1 MKSVNTT
8 DEENTVSNHNHATDD
23 QDFEITLVVGSL
35 FTSTPQEDPEEFAE
49 ERENLS
55 QLQDVLREQGV
66 VVDLLSNPGL
76 VLWEGGIRSYGD
88 LYRLRQIAA
97 HLEQG
102 TEIASLLKRK
112 PDADEEVDPVLAA
125 IFSEEMPTQFP
136 HLIKHTGENGYYIPV
151 EFANPIWI
159 EEEEEEDEE
168 AAFDAEDDEY
178 TGEIIAFGSSSALQ
192 RELHMLQ
199 GYLQQFN
206 VPANHP
212 VMRCLQ
218 ALRTAADLSVQNGL
232 PIVVW

>member
-1 MKSVNTT
+1 M
-8 DEENTVSNHNHATDD
+8 SNHNHAMDD

-49 ERENLS
+49 ERENIS

-102 TEIASLLKRK
+102 NKNEIDSLLKRK
-112 PDADEEVDPVLAA
+112 PSADEEVDPVLAT
-125 IFSEEMPTQFP
+125 IFSEEMPTQYP

-159 EEEEEEDEE
+159 EEEDEDEA
-168 AAFDAEDDEY
+168 AAFDEEDDEY

-199 GYLQQFN
+199 GYLQQTSN
-206 VPANHP
+206 IPATHP

-218 ALRTAADLSVQNGL
+218 ALRTAADLSVKNGL

>member
-1 MKSVNTT
+1 M
-8 DEENTVSNHNHATDD
+8 SNHNHAMDD

-49 ERENLS
+49 ERENIS

-102 TEIASLLKRK
+102 NEIASLLKRK
-112 PDADEEVDPVLAA
+112 PDADEKVDPVLAA
-125 IFSEEMPTQFP
+125 IFSEEMPTQYP

-159 EEEEEEDEE
+159 EEEDEDEA
-168 AAFDAEDDEY
+168 AAFDDEDDEY

-192 RELHMLQ
+192 RELHTLQ
-199 GYLQQFN
+199 GYLQQLN
-206 VPANHP
+206 VPVAHP
-212 VMRCLQ
+212 VMRCLI
-218 ALRTAADLSVQNGL
+218 ALRTAADLSVKNGL